1 MQADTTTSLFI
12 VPVGGGGGEGLA
24 RAQADLVRVRA
35 GDGDL
40 RQPVWVYAVGVLV
53 FVASLLLPL
62 VLVTLLT

>member
-1 MQADTTTSLFI
+1 MQADTTTRLFI
-12 VPVGGGGGEGLA
+12 VPVVGGGEGLA

-35 GDGDL
+35 GDGDV
-40 RQPVWVYAVGVLV
+40 RRPSWVYALGVFV